1 MAAGPEPCGDLL
13 GMVGAVLGW
22 ANLVVVVR
30 PGRPEARIH
39 VNSDTAVTV
48 DGRRAQ
54 LADVRPGQ
62 RVRIRFDVVGD
73 APVAMDIA
81 AERA

>member
-1 MAAGPEPCGDLL
+1 MAAGPDPCGDLW
-13 GMVGAVLGW
+13 GTVGAVLSW
-22 ANLVVVVR
+22 ASLVVVVR

-39 VNSDTAVTV
+39 VDSDTAVTV
-48 DGRRAQ
+48 DGRRGR
-54 LADVRPGQ
+54 LGDVRPGQ

-73 APVAMDIA
+73 APVATEIV

>member
-1 MAAGPEPCGDLL
+1 MASWREPCGELW
-13 GMVGAVLGW
+13 GTVGAVLTW
-22 ANLVVVVR
+22 ASLVVVVR

-39 VNSDTAVTV
+39 VNSETEVTV
-48 DGRRAQ
+48 DGRRGQ
-54 LADVRPGQ
+54 LHDVRPGQ

-73 APVAMDIA
+73 APVAMEIV

>member
-1 MAAGPEPCGDLL
+1 MAPVPDPCGDLW
-13 GMVGAVLGW
+13 GTVGAVLSW

-39 VNSDTAVTV
+39 VNGETAVTV
-48 DGRRAQ
+48 DGRRAH
-54 LADVRPGQ
+54 LSEVRPGQ

-73 APVAMDIA
+73 APVATEIV

>member
-1 MAAGPEPCGDLL
+1 MAAGPDPCGDLI
-13 GMVGAVLGW
+13 GTVGAVLPW
-22 ANLVVVVR
+22 ASLVVVVR

-39 VNSDTAVTV
+39 VHDDTAVLV
-48 DGRRAQ
+48 DGRRGR
-54 LADVRPGQ
+54 LGDVRPGQ

-73 APVAMDIA
+73 APVATEIV

>member
-1 MAAGPEPCGDLL
+1 MASPRDACGELW
-13 GMVGAVLGW
+13 GTVGAVLSW
-22 ANLVVVVR
+22 ASLVVVVR

-39 VNSDTAVTV
+39 VNSETEVTV
-48 DGRRAQ
+48 NGRRGQ
-54 LADVRPGQ
+54 LPDVRPGQ

-73 APVAMDIA
+73 APVATEIV